1 VGANSKREEDMKT
14 YTITLNE
21 WEAAYIGD
29 LIADDLDALESM
41 LDPSVSEV
49 RRQLSITY
57 SFWQDML
64 AQKEKST

>member
-1 VGANSKREEDMKT
+1 MGANSKREEDMKT

>member
-1 VGANSKREEDMKT
+1 VKT
-14 YTITLNE
+14 YTITLTE

-41 LDPSVSEV
+41 LDPSVSET
-49 RRQLSITY
+49 RRQLTVTY